1 MLEKSALANVKRRSQ
16 RMAIS
21 RLRAAIAAA
30 TLSIA
35 TIVVSTHEGIETKA
49 YLDPVGIPTI
59 CYGHTATAKLGQ
71 SKTSEQCEALL
82 QKDLLVAIGDVES
95 RVKVDL
101 TIERRAALVSFVYN
115 VGGTKFGSSTLLK
128 KLNAGDPAGACAELS
143 KWVYAGGVK
152 LKGLVSRRAEERAL
166 CEVGL

>member
-1 MLEKSALANVKRRSQ
+1 MQWVQEMV
-16 RMAIS
+16 IS
-21 RLRAAIAAA
+21 RLRAAVVAA
-30 TLSIA
+30 TISIA
-35 TIVVSTHEGIETKA
+35 TIVVSTYEGIETKA

-71 SKTSEQCEALL
+71 IKTIEQCEALL
-82 QKDLLVAIGDVES
+82 QKDLLVAISDIES
-95 RVKVDL
+95 KVKVSL

-115 VGGTKFGSSTLLK
+115 VGGTKFGNSTLLK
-128 KLNAGDPAGACAELS
+128 TLNGGDARGACAELS

-152 LKGLVSRRAEERAL
+152 LKGLVARRAEERAL

>member
-1 MLEKSALANVKRRSQ
+1 MLGKR
-16 RMAIS
+16 
-21 RLRAAIAAA
+21 IAGYSLAA
-30 TLSIA
+30 TISIA
-35 TIVVSTHEGIETKA
+35 TAVVAGFEGLRTKT

-59 CYGHTATAKLGQ
+59 CYGHTATARIGD
-71 SKTSEQCEALL
+71 SKTPTEC
-82 QKDLLVAIGDVES
+82 KDLLGKDLLIAIQDVES

-101 TIERRAALVSFVYN
+101 NVERRAGLVSFVYN

-128 KLNAGDPAGACAELS
+128 KLNAGDSRGACAELS

-152 LKGLVSRRAEERAL
+152 LKGLVARRAEERAL